1 MAKPFGKT
9 PYEWLRLPSTISFI
23 EVLKQYGKIPKADN
37 QAVNTI
43 KGGLG
48 SGITQNGICRF
59 ALWSILITPVLGYLK
74 QGRFHDSKNTDFVDS
89 QSNCDF

>member
-1 MAKPFGKT
+1 MAKRFGKT

-43 KGGLG
+43 RGGLG
-48 SGITQNGICRF
+48 AGTWMHEDVAIEF
-59 ALWSILITPVLGYLK
+59 ARWLHPAKEISRETG
-74 QGRFHDSKNTDFVDS
+74 
-89 QSNCDF
+89 